1 MAHTLRVGC
10 DRREFRV
17 TARGDKPLRSV
28 ARSIAKRLGCSRVSL
43 FANARALDESLTVGA
58 LVASGVGRVE
68 AVPCDDAPA
77 PAPAAPAPPPLRQA
91 EPTAPA
97 PAPAPPKPPRVP
109 AEPRIETA
117 ASTEDALA
125 AAVASLAAF
134 APKAEDPKPPK
145 PKKKPEPRAC
155 PGCAVYVYKTREGR
169 CLACGAD
176 LSGDF
181 KRGFLETKLEGL
193 CVVVADTM
201 SVRDIRKVHL
211 KHLRRGALVDVKD
224 DDGSTCSVVSQEFPG
239 LRGYAPSSDLARFEG
254 DDLHAQT
261 FTSLWEA
268 PPLQEVHEGHIR
280 GKVERVWLRRRGP
293 WLDEVLQADAIV
305 ERSEGWAARC
315 IKSGRAG
322 AVFHPLQGC
331 EPVQICRGR
340 LRDDELRSD
349 DEADA
354 RGDPPSSL
362 QPWDV
367 ALQLC
372 ADVGRGWRPSLS
384 NPDVWAARGE
394 AAYALD
400 KHAAAVYAFTIAL
413 CATDDGVL
421 YRARA
426 AALWRG
432 RADGRKEDEG
442 EPPRAFPLVLGLLA
456 ARDTRTAQRRGASV
470 AGEPWETILG
480 FARRAQV
487 PDMLGVVEQEW
498 VRHSPEKKPPPV

>member
-1 MAHTLRVGC
+1 MAHTLVVGC

-17 TARGDKPLRSV
+17 TARGDKSLKSV
-28 ARSIAKRLGCSRVSL
+28 ARSLAKRLGCSRVSL

-68 AVPCDDAPA
+68 AVRCDDAPAVAPA
-77 PAPAAPAPPPLRQA
+77 PAPAAPEPPRRV
-91 EPTAPA
+91 
-97 PAPAPPKPPRVP
+97 APPKPPEP
-109 AEPRIETA
+109 PTKPRIETA
-117 ASTEDALA
+117 ASQEDALA

-134 APKAEDPKPPK
+134 APTEAAPEPK
-145 PKKKPEPRAC
+145 PKKEKKPHVTC
-155 PGCAVYVYKTREGR
+155 PGCAVYVYSTREGR

-176 LSGDF
+176 LSGDSF
-181 KRGFLETKLEGL
+181 KRGFLATKLEGL

-211 KHLRRGALVDVKD
+211 KNLQRGALVDVKD
-224 DDGSTCSVVSQEFPG
+224 DDGSSCLVVSQEFPG
-239 LRGYAPSSDLARFEG
+239 LRGYVSTSDLARFEG

-293 WLDEVLQADAIV
+293 WLDEILQADAIV

>member
-10 DRREFRV
+10 GGREFRV
-17 TARGDKPLRSV
+17 TARGDKSLKSV
-28 ARSIAKRLGCSRVSL
+28 AKSIAKRLGCSRVSL

-58 LVASGVGRVE
+58 LAASGVGRVE

-77 PAPAAPAPPPLRQA
+77 AAPTAPAAPKQA
-91 EPTAPA
+91 APA
-97 PAPAPPKPPRVP
+97 PASVPPPKPKAP
-109 AEPRIETA
+109 ATPRIETA

-134 APKAEDPKPPK
+134 APTEATPEPKK
-145 PKKKPEPRAC
+145 KDGKKPEPRAC

-176 LSGDF
+176 LSGDSF
-181 KRGFLETKLEGL
+181 KRGFLATKLEGL

-224 DDGSTCSVVSQEFPG
+224 DDGATCSVVSQEFPG
-239 LRGYAPSSDLARFEG
+239 LRGYVSTSDLARFDG

-293 WLDEVLQADAIV
+293 WLDEVLQADAII

-322 AVFHPLQGC
+322 AVFHPLQEC
-331 EPVQICRGR
+331 EPVLVCRGR

-354 RGDPPSSL
+354 RGEPPPSL
-362 QPWDV
+362 KPWDV
-367 ALQLC
+367 SLQLC
-372 ADVGRGWRPSLS
+372 ADVGRGWRPSLVKA
-384 NPDVWAARGE
+384 DVWAARGE

-413 CATDDGVL
+413 SATDDGVL

-456 ARDTRTAQRRGASV
+456 VRDTRTAQRRGASV
-470 AGEPWETILG
+470 AGDPWATILG

-498 VRHSPEKKPPPV
+498 VRHSPEKKTPLV

>member
-1 MAHTLRVGC
+1 MT
-10 DRREFRV
+10 
-17 TARGDKPLRSV
+17 
-28 ARSIAKRLGCSRVSL
+28 
-43 FANARALDESLTVGA
+43 
-58 LVASGVGRVE
+58 
-68 AVPCDDAPA
+68 
-77 PAPAAPAPPPLRQA
+77 
-91 EPTAPA
+91 
-97 PAPAPPKPPRVP
+97 
-109 AEPRIETA
+109 
-117 ASTEDALA
+117 
-125 AAVASLAAF
+125 
-134 APKAEDPKPPK
+134 
-145 PKKKPEPRAC
+145 C

-176 LSGDF
+176 LSGDSF
-181 KRGFLETKLEGL
+181 KRGFLATKLEGL

-211 KHLRRGALVDVKD
+211 KHLQRGALVDVKD
-224 DDGSTCSVVSQEFPG
+224 DDGSSCLVVSQEFPG
-239 LRGYAPSSDLARFEG
+239 LRGYVSTSDLARFEG

-322 AVFHPLQGC
+322 AVFHPRPGC

-354 RGDPPSSL
+354 RGEPPPSL
-362 QPWDV
+362 KPWDA

-384 NPDVWAARGE
+384 NADVWAARGE

-470 AGEPWETILG
+470 AGDPWETILG
-480 FARRAQV
+480 FARRARCRTCSAWWSRSGSATR
-487 PDMLGVVEQEW
+487 PKRNPASLML
-498 VRHSPEKKPPPV
+498 

>member
-1 MAHTLRVGC
+1 
-10 DRREFRV
+10 
-17 TARGDKPLRSV
+17 
-28 ARSIAKRLGCSRVSL
+28 
-43 FANARALDESLTVGA
+43 
-58 LVASGVGRVE
+58 
-68 AVPCDDAPA
+68 
-77 PAPAAPAPPPLRQA
+77 
-91 EPTAPA
+91 
-97 PAPAPPKPPRVP
+97 
-109 AEPRIETA
+109 
-117 ASTEDALA
+117 
-125 AAVASLAAF
+125 
-134 APKAEDPKPPK
+134 
-145 PKKKPEPRAC
+145 
-155 PGCAVYVYKTREGR
+155 
-169 CLACGAD
+169 
-176 LSGDF
+176 
-181 KRGFLETKLEGL
+181 LETKLEGL

-322 AVFHPLQGC
+322 AVFHPLQQC

-354 RGDPPSSL
+354 RGEPPPSL
-362 QPWDV
+362 KPWDA

-372 ADVGRGWRPSLS
+372 ADVGRGWRPALS
-384 NPDVWAARGE
+384 NADVWAARGE

-470 AGEPWETILG
+470 AGDPWATILG

>member
-1 MAHTLRVGC
+1 MAHTLLVGSNG
-10 DRREFRV
+10 REFRV
-17 TARGDKPLRSV
+17 TARGDKSLKSV
-28 ARSIAKRLGCSRVSL
+28 ARSLAKRLRCSRVSL

-68 AVPCDDAPA
+68 AVRCDDAPAVAPA
-77 PAPAAPAPPPLRQA
+77 PAPAAPEPPRRV
-91 EPTAPA
+91 
-97 PAPAPPKPPRVP
+97 APPKPPEP
-109 AEPRIETA
+109 PTKPRIETA
-117 ASTEDALA
+117 ASQEDALA

-134 APKAEDPKPPK
+134 APTEAAPEPK
-145 PKKKPEPRAC
+145 PKKEKKPHVTC
-155 PGCAVYVYKTREGR
+155 PGCAVYVYSTREGR

-176 LSGDF
+176 LSGDSF
-181 KRGFLETKLEGL
+181 KRGFLATKLEGL

-211 KHLRRGALVDVKD
+211 KHLQRGALVDVKE
-224 DDGSTCSVVSQEFPG
+224 DDGSTCLIVSQEFPG
-239 LRGYAPSSDLARFEG
+239 LRGYAPSSDLARFDG

-322 AVFHPLQGC
+322 AVFHPLQEC
-331 EPVQICRGR
+331 EPVLVCRGR

-354 RGDPPSSL
+354 RGEPPSSL
-362 QPWDV
+362 QPWDA

-372 ADVGRGWRPSLS
+372 ADVGRGWQPALS

-413 CATDDGVL
+413 SATDDGVL

>member
-17 TARGDKPLRSV
+17 TARGDKSLKSV

-68 AVPCDDAPA
+68 AVRCDDAPAVAPA
-77 PAPAAPAPPPLRQA
+77 PAPAAPEPPRRV
-91 EPTAPA
+91 
-97 PAPAPPKPPRVP
+97 APPKPPEP
-109 AEPRIETA
+109 PTKPRIETA
-117 ASTEDALA
+117 ASQEDALA

-134 APKAEDPKPPK
+134 APTEAAPEPK
-145 PKKKPEPRAC
+145 PKKEKKPHVTC
-155 PGCAVYVYKTREGR
+155 PGCAVYVYSTREGR

-176 LSGDF
+176 LSGDSF
-181 KRGFLETKLEGL
+181 KRGFLATKLEGL

-211 KHLRRGALVDVKD
+211 KHLQRGALVDVKD
-224 DDGSTCSVVSQEFPG
+224 DDGSSCLVVSQEFPG
-239 LRGYAPSSDLARFEG
+239 LRGYVSTSDLARFEG

-354 RGDPPSSL
+354 RGEPPPSL
-362 QPWDV
+362 KPWDA

-470 AGEPWETILG
+470 AGDPWATILG

>member
-1 MAHTLRVGC
+1 MAQHTLRVGC

-17 TARGDKPLRSV
+17 TARGDKSLKSV

-58 LVASGVGRVE
+58 LAASGVGRVE
-68 AVPCDDAPA
+68 AMPCDDAP
-77 PAPAAPAPPPLRQA
+77 PPRQA
-91 EPTAPA
+91 KPTAPA
-97 PAPAPPKPPRVP
+97 PVPAPPKPKAP
-109 AEPRIETA
+109 AKPQIETA
-117 ASTEDALA
+117 ASQEDALA
-125 AAVASLAAF
+125 AALSSLAAF
-134 APKAEDPKPPK
+134 APKEAGPEPK
-145 PKKKPEPRAC
+145 PKPEKKPHVTC

-176 LSGDF
+176 LKGDF
-181 KRGFLETKLEGL
+181 KRGFLETKLAGL
-193 CVVVADTM
+193 CVVVADTT
-201 SVRDIRKVHL
+201 SVRDIRKIHL
-211 KHLRRGALVDVKD
+211 KHLRRGALVEVKD
-224 DDGSTCSVVSQEFPG
+224 DDGATCQIISQEFPG
-239 LRGYAPSSDLARFEG
+239 LRGYVSTSDLARFEG
-254 DDLHAQT
+254 DDLHART
-261 FTSLWEA
+261 FTSLWDA

-293 WLDEVLQADAIV
+293 WLDEVLQADAVV

-315 IKSGRAG
+315 MKSGRAG
-322 AVFHPLQGC
+322 AVFHALQAC
-331 EPVQICRGR
+331 EPVLLCRGR

-362 QPWDV
+362 QPWDA

-372 ADVGRGWRPSLS
+372 ADVGRGWRPSLVKA
-384 NPDVWAARGE
+384 DVWAARGE

-432 RADGRKEDEG
+432 RADGRTEDEG
-442 EPPRAFPLVLGLLA
+442 APPRAFPLVLGLLA

-470 AGEPWETILG
+470 AGDPWATILG

-498 VRHSPEKKPPPV
+498 VRQGSPV

>member
-1 MAHTLRVGC
+1 MT
-10 DRREFRV
+10 
-17 TARGDKPLRSV
+17 
-28 ARSIAKRLGCSRVSL
+28 
-43 FANARALDESLTVGA
+43 
-58 LVASGVGRVE
+58 
-68 AVPCDDAPA
+68 
-77 PAPAAPAPPPLRQA
+77 
-91 EPTAPA
+91 
-97 PAPAPPKPPRVP
+97 
-109 AEPRIETA
+109 
-117 ASTEDALA
+117 
-125 AAVASLAAF
+125 
-134 APKAEDPKPPK
+134 
-145 PKKKPEPRAC
+145 C
-155 PGCAVYVYKTREGR
+155 PGCAVYVYSTREGR

-176 LSGDF
+176 LSGDSF

-211 KHLRRGALVDVKD
+211 KHLQRGALVDVKD
-224 DDGSTCSVVSQEFPG
+224 DDGSSCLVVSQEFPG
-239 LRGYAPSSDLARFEG
+239 LRGYVSTSDLARFEG

-354 RGDPPSSL
+354 RGDPPSSCSRGTWL
-362 QPWDV
+362 SNSARTSGGAGGPRCQTLMSGPRAARPRTRWTSTPRPSTRSRS
-367 ALQLC
+367 LC
-372 ADVGRGWRPSLS
+372 ARRTT
-384 NPDVWAARGE
+384 
-394 AAYALD
+394 AY
-400 KHAAAVYAFTIAL
+400 
-413 CATDDGVL
+413 

-426 AALWRG
+426 RAPVARPRGWEEGGRG
-432 RADGRKEDEG
+432 RA
-442 EPPRAFPLVLGLLA
+442 A
-456 ARDTRTAQRRGASV
+456 ARVSPGARAPGGARHANGQRRGASV
-470 AGEPWETILG
+470 AGDHWATILG

>member
-1 MAHTLRVGC
+1 MAHTLVVGC

-17 TARGDKPLRSV
+17 TARGDKSLKSV
-28 ARSIAKRLGCSRVSL
+28 ARSLAKRLGCSRVSL

-68 AVPCDDAPA
+68 AVRCDDAPAVAPA
-77 PAPAAPAPPPLRQA
+77 PAPAAPEPPRRV
-91 EPTAPA
+91 
-97 PAPAPPKPPRVP
+97 APPKPPEP
-109 AEPRIETA
+109 PTKPRIETA
-117 ASTEDALA
+117 ASQEDALA

-134 APKAEDPKPPK
+134 APTEAAPEPK
-145 PKKKPEPRAC
+145 PKKEKKPHVTC
-155 PGCAVYVYKTREGR
+155 PGCAVYVYSTREGR

-176 LSGDF
+176 LSGDSF
-181 KRGFLETKLEGL
+181 KRGFLATKLEGL

-211 KHLRRGALVDVKD
+211 KHLQRGALVDVKD
-224 DDGSTCSVVSQEFPG
+224 DDGSSCLVVSQEFPG
-239 LRGYAPSSDLARFEG
+239 LRGYVSTSDLARFEG

-293 WLDEVLQADAIV
+293 WLDEILQADAIV

-470 AGEPWETILG
+470 KGDPWETILG

-498 VRHSPEKKPPPV
+498 FRQGSPV

>member
-1 MAHTLRVGC
+1 MAHTLLVGSNG
-10 DRREFRV
+10 REFRV
-17 TARGDKPLRSV
+17 TARGDKSLKSV
-28 ARSIAKRLGCSRVSL
+28 ARSLAKRLGCSRVSL

-68 AVPCDDAPA
+68 AVRCDDAPAVAPA
-77 PAPAAPAPPPLRQA
+77 PAPAAPEPPRRV
-91 EPTAPA
+91 
-97 PAPAPPKPPRVP
+97 APPKPPEP
-109 AEPRIETA
+109 PTKPRIETA
-117 ASTEDALA
+117 ASQEDALA

-134 APKAEDPKPPK
+134 APTEAAPEPK
-145 PKKKPEPRAC
+145 PKKEKKPHVTC
-155 PGCAVYVYKTREGR
+155 PGCAVYVYSTREGR

-176 LSGDF
+176 LSGDSF
-181 KRGFLETKLEGL
+181 KRGFLATKLEGL

-211 KHLRRGALVDVKD
+211 KHLQRGALVDVKD
-224 DDGSTCSVVSQEFPG
+224 DDGSSCLVVSQEFPG
-239 LRGYAPSSDLARFEG
+239 LRGYVSTSDLARFEG

-354 RGDPPSSL
+354 RGEPPPSL
-362 QPWDV
+362 KPWDV
-367 ALQLC
+367 SLQLC

-470 AGEPWETILG
+470 KGDPWETILG

>member
-17 TARGDKPLRSV
+17 TARGDKSLKSV

-68 AVPCDDAPA
+68 AVRCDDAPAVAPA
-77 PAPAAPAPPPLRQA
+77 PAPAAPEPPRRV
-91 EPTAPA
+91 
-97 PAPAPPKPPRVP
+97 APPKPPEPPRP
-109 AEPRIETA
+109 RPPRIETA

-134 APKAEDPKPPK
+134 APTEAAPEPKPP
-145 PKKKPEPRAC
+145 R
-155 PGCAVYVYKTREGR
+155 TREEA
-169 CLACGAD
+169 ACDLPRLRGLRLFHKRGPLPRGGAD
-176 LSGDF
+176 LSGDSF
-181 KRGFLETKLEGL
+181 KRGFLATKLEGL

-211 KHLRRGALVDVKD
+211 KHLQRGALVDVKD
-224 DDGSTCSVVSQEFPG
+224 DDGSTCPVVSQEFPG
-239 LRGYAPSSDLARFEG
+239 LRGYVSTSDLARFEG

-322 AVFHPLQGC
+322 AVFHPLQEC

-354 RGDPPSSL
+354 RGEPPPSL
-362 QPWDV
+362 KPWDA

-372 ADVGRGWRPSLS
+372 ADVGARL
-384 NPDVWAARGE
+384 AALVVKCRRLG
-394 AAYALD
+394 
-400 KHAAAVYAFTIAL
+400 
-413 CATDDGVL
+413 
-421 YRARA
+421 RAR
-426 AALWRG
+426 RG
-432 RADGRKEDEG
+432 RVRAGQARRGRLRVHDRIVRDGR
-442 EPPRAFPLVLGLLA
+442 
-456 ARDTRTAQRRGASV
+456 RR
-470 AGEPWETILG
+470 II
-480 FARRAQV
+480 
-487 PDMLGVVEQEW
+487 
-498 VRHSPEKKPPPV
+498 

>member
-1 MAHTLRVGC
+1 MAHALRVGC

-17 TARGDKPLRSV
+17 TARGDKSLKSV

-68 AVPCDDAPA
+68 AVRCDDAPAVAPA
-77 PAPAAPAPPPLRQA
+77 PAPAAPEPPRRV
-91 EPTAPA
+91 
-97 PAPAPPKPPRVP
+97 APPKPPEP
-109 AEPRIETA
+109 PTKPRIETA
-117 ASTEDALA
+117 ASQEDALA

-134 APKAEDPKPPK
+134 APTEAAPEPK
-145 PKKKPEPRAC
+145 PKKEKKPHVTC
-155 PGCAVYVYKTREGR
+155 PGCAVYVYSTREGR

-176 LSGDF
+176 LSGDSF
-181 KRGFLETKLEGL
+181 KRGFLATKLEGL

-211 KHLRRGALVDVKD
+211 KHLQRGALVDVKD
-224 DDGSTCSVVSQEFPG
+224 DDGSSCLVVSQEFPG
-239 LRGYAPSSDLARFEG
+239 LRGYVSTSDLARFEG

-470 AGEPWETILG
+470 AGDPWATILG